1 MTTLIVLATIM
12 PSICAA
18 AATTDMVQLP
28 YERLLPKQ
36 KASKLFKVRGN
47 PRSSKPKWSPGPNV
61 PKPRKNKPGTTHR
74 FSKVGRAIS
83 ARINEK
89 IIQVSAGQALNSGY
103 EFRTPSLRKI
113 AEHGKFLLTKR
124 GKEARQIK
132 RANRALAKKSSSS
145 LRLPRRIRRS

>member
-1 MTTLIVLATIM
+1 MTTILIVLATTM
-12 PSICAA
+12 PSLCAVAA
-18 AATTDMVQLP
+18 AKDLVQLP

-47 PRSSKPKWSPGPNV
+47 PRSSKPKWSLGPNV

-83 ARINEK
+83 ARIHEK
-89 IIQVSAGQALNSGY
+89 IIQVSAGEALNSGH

-113 AEHGKFLLTKR
+113 AEHGKLLLTKR

-132 RANRALAKKSSSS
+132 RVT
-145 LRLPRRIRRS
+145 